1 MPVQVVAQLGDFGQ
15 NVLDQWLDVFQ
26 SMPFILSF
34 TWA

>member
-1 MPVQVVAQLGDFGQ
+1 MASTTVAQLGDFGQ